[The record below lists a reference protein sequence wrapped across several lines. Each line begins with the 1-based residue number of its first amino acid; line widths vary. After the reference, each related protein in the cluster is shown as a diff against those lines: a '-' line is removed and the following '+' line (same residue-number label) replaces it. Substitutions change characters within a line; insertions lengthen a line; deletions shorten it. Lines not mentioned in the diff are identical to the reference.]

1 MTLRRTNSDTA
12 ESNSQ
17 EGNSVREDANS
28 GRDGIKSGRVDKNS
42 NRVDEKSNRESNREN
57 LKSNRV
63 DRESNREG
71 VALSPKQY
79 EVIAYCSIPRTAR
92 EILEHIGI
100 GYQTK
105 NVKRYITYLVDSG
118 LLLMSNPEKP
128 NDRNQKY
135 RKA

>member
-42 NRVDEKSNRESNREN
+42 NRVDEKSNRESNRE
-57 LKSNRV
+57 
-63 DRESNREG
+63 G
-71 VALSPKQY
+71 VALSPKKY

-118 LLLMSNPEKP
+118 LLLMSNSEKP

>member
-42 NRVDEKSNRESNREN
+42 NRVD
-57 LKSNRV
+57 
-63 DRESNREG
+63 RESNREG

-79 EVIAYCSIPRTAR
+79 EVIAYCSVPRTAR

-118 LLLMSNPEKP
+118 LLLMSNSEKP

>member
-1 MTLRRTNSDTA
+1 M
-12 ESNSQ
+12 
-17 EGNSVREDANS
+17 
-28 GRDGIKSGRVDKNS
+28 
-42 NRVDEKSNRESNREN
+42 
-57 LKSNRV
+57 
-63 DRESNREG
+63 
-71 VALSPKQY
+71 
-79 EVIAYCSIPRTAR
+79 AYCSIPRTAR

>member
-17 EGNSVREDANS
+17 EENSVREDANS

-42 NRVDEKSNRESNREN
+42 NRVDEKSNRESNRE
-57 LKSNRV
+57 
-63 DRESNREG
+63 G
-71 VALSPKQY
+71 VALSPKKY
-79 EVIAYCSIPRTAR
+79 EVIAYCSVPRTAR

-118 LLLMSNPEKP
+118 LLLMSNSEKP